1 MTRWIAR
8 LTSGSAAARPDHR
21 AVFARFVAA
30 LAARASRVGV
40 AGVRIPRV
48 REV

>member
-8 LTSGSAAARPDHR
+8 LANGSAVARPDHR

-30 LAARASRVGV
+30 LAARSPRLAT
-40 AGVRIPRV
+40 PRV

>member
-8 LTSGSAAARPDHR
+8 LASGSAPARPDHR
-21 AVFARFVAA
+21 DVFARFATA
-30 LAARASRVGV
+30 LAARSA
-40 AGVRIPRV
+40 RIGTPRV

>member
-8 LTSGSAAARPDHR
+8 LAAGTAPARLDHR
-21 AVFARFVAA
+21 AVFARFVEA
-30 LAARASRVGV
+30 LAARSRGF
-40 AGVRIPRV
+40 GQPRI